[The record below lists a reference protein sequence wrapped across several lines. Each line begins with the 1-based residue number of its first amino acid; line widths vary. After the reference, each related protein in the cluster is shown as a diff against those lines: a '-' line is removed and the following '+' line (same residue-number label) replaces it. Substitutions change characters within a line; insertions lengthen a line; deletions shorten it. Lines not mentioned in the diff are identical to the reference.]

1 MVRNKR
7 TCRSAARVV
16 NLWLIVRV
24 TVAGKLE
31 SESSEDIPS
40 RSLTS
45 FVQALMAK
53 YRGGPKFLVE
63 IEFMDVPEHNGR
75 FLRFGTDASRMVQ
88 PIEVERLTGT
98 PYFNFEER

>member
-31 SESSEDIPS
+31 SESSEDIPA

-45 FVQALMAK
+45 FVRALMAK

-63 IEFMDVPEHNGR
+63 IEFMDVPEHKGR
-75 FLRFGTDASRMVQ
+75 FLRFGTDPGGMVQ
-88 PIEVERLTGT
+88 PFEIDKIDGT
-98 PYFNFEER
+98 PYFKFETH